1 MADFTQTFE
10 VNLSAMSADQVL
22 DHLTNLRTIKADLE
36 AADAKALDRLD
47 ELADAGEID
56 RGGFSHDDWGISWSA
71 GKAAYDYPADV
82 QELEEKLKA
91 AREAAKAAGTAT
103 KTTGAPFWTIRR
115 PGS

>member
-10 VNLSAMSADQVL
+10 VDLGGMTADQVL
-22 DHLTNLRTIKADLE
+22 DHLTNLRTIKRDLE
-36 AADAKALDRLD
+36 AADAKTLDRLD

-56 RGGFSHDDWGISWSA
+56 RGGFSHNDWGISWSA
-71 GKAAYDYPADV
+71 GKTSYAYPADV
-82 QELEEKLKA
+82 QELEKKLKA

-103 KTTGAPFWTIRR
+103 ATTGASFWTIKR

>member
-10 VNLSAMSADQVL
+10 VDLSDMGADQVL
-22 DHLTNLRTIKADLE
+22 DHLIQLRTTKAALE

-56 RGGFSHDDWGISWSA
+56 RASFLHNDWGISWST
-71 GKAAYDYPADV
+71 GKAAYAYPADV
-82 QELEEKLKA
+82 QELEKKLKA

-103 KTTGAPFWTIRR
+103 RTTGKSFWTIKR
-115 PGS
+115 PES

>member
-1 MADFTQTFE
+1 MFDFAQAAEAD
-10 VNLSAMSADQVL
+10 LSDMDADQLL
-22 DHLTNLRTIKADLE
+22 DHLTNLRTAKAALE

-56 RGGFSHDDWGISWSA
+56 RGGFSHNDWPISWSA
-71 GKAAYDYPADV
+71 GKVTYVYPADV

-91 AREAAKAAGTAT
+91 LKDAAKASGTAT
-103 KTTGAPFWTIRR
+103 KATGKPFWIIKR

>member
-10 VNLSAMSADQVL
+10 VNLSAMSAEQVL
-22 DHLTNLRTIKADLE
+22 DHLIRLRTIKAALE

-47 ELADAGEID
+47 ELAEAAEID
-56 RGGFSHDDWGISWSA
+56 RGGFSHNDWAISWSA
-71 GKAAYDYPADV
+71 GKAAYVYPADV

-91 AREAAKAAGTAT
+91 ARDAAKAAGTAT
-103 KTTGAPFWTIRR
+103 KATGKPFWTIKR

>member
-1 MADFTQTFE
+1 MFDLDQATEAD
-10 VNLSAMSADQVL
+10 LSAMTADQVL
-22 DHLTNLRTIKADLE
+22 DHLITLRKAKSNLE
-36 AADAKALDRLD
+36 AADGKALDRLD

-56 RGGFSHDDWGISWSA
+56 RASFSHNDWGISWSA
-71 GKAAYDYPADV
+71 GKAAYVYPADV

-103 KTTGAPFWTIRR
+103 KVTGKSFWITKR

>member
-10 VNLSAMSADQVL
+10 ADLSTMTPDQVL
-22 DHLTNLRTIKADLE
+22 DHLIQLRTIKADLE

-56 RGGFSHDDWGISWSA
+56 RGGFSHNDWGVSWSA
-71 GKAAYDYPADV
+71 GKAAYVYPADV
-82 QELEEKLKA
+82 QELEKKLKA
-91 AREAAKAAGTAT
+91 AREAAKAAGTAN
-103 KTTGAPFWTIRR
+103 KTTGKSFWTIKK

>member
-10 VNLSAMSADQVL
+10 ADLGGMTADQVL
-22 DHLTNLRTIKADLE
+22 DHLTNLRTIKHDLE

-56 RGGFSHDDWGISWSA
+56 RASFSHNGWGISWSS
-71 GKAAYDYPADV
+71 GKTAYVYPAEV

-91 AREAAKAAGTAT
+91 AREAAKAAGTAN
-103 KTTGAPFWTIRR
+103 KTTGKPFWTIKR